1 MCMIDIFHRGV
12 RNYQYSDILQFVILQ
27 NWIDFFILTID
38 MQLFMPLVHF
48 ILLWFLLLA
57 ITNVDASV
65 WILVTWCL
73 PDVTVALQHIAIY
86 TVLLPR
92 IVIHIVSP
100 DSGGYKPLIF
110 KQFLSR
116 EPALV
121 LWGLKKYCTSFWIV
135 ICCTN
140 CQSILSH
147 IYYF

>member
-1 MCMIDIFHRGV
+1 
-12 RNYQYSDILQFVILQ
+12 
-27 NWIDFFILTID
+27 
-38 MQLFMPLVHF
+38 MQLFVPLVNF

-57 ITNVDASV
+57 ITNVDPSV

-100 DSGGYKPLIF
+100 DSGGYTPLIF

-121 LWGLKKYCTSFWIV
+121 LWGLKQILYLILDCYLLYKFSVNSVTHLLFLKDIYLLYELAINV
-135 ICCTN
+135 IRALTDFCSIRVSTIGTN
-140 CQSILSH
+140 HPIR
-147 IYYF
+147 